1 MTSAAELRPIRTR
14 AMCAF
19 TRRVTKIVGSG
30 ARPDRIV
37 AEVSGCLGE
46 LLTQPRVLAP
56 AHLLPAPDRYRQHL
70 VHVDPLGRFSV
81 VSLVWLPGQATPI
94 HSHRCWCVVGVLRG
108 VEEETRFD
116 LDPRTRALHRR
127 DQVVNRAGSVSGLV
141 PPERDIH
148 LVRNCG
154 SGLAVSVHVYGAD
167 IGRLGSS
174 IDTIYSAG

>member
-19 TRRVTKIVGSG
+19 TRRVDKIVGSG
-30 ARPDRIV
+30 AQPQRIATEV
-37 AEVSGCLGE
+37 AGCLGE

-56 AHLLPAPDRYRQHL
+56 AHLLPSPESYRQHL
-70 VHVDPLGRFSV
+70 VYVDPGGRFSV
-81 VSLVWLPGQATPI
+81 VSLVWLPGQRTPI
-94 HSHRCWCVVGVLRG
+94 HNHRCWCVVGVLRG
-108 VEEETRFD
+108 VEEEVRFD
-116 LDPRTRALHRR
+116 LDPRSRSLHRR
-127 DQVVNRAGSVSGLV
+127 DVVTNQAGSVSALV

-148 LVRNCG
+148 LVRNSG
-154 SGLAVSVHVYGAD
+154 STLAVSVHVYGAD

>member
-1 MTSAAELRPIRTR
+1 MTSAAELRQLRTR

-19 TRRVTKIVGSG
+19 TRRVDKIVGSG
-30 ARPDRIV
+30 VHPRRIASEV
-37 AEVSGCLGE
+37 AGCLGE

-70 VHVDPLGRFSV
+70 VHVDPHGRYSV
-81 VSLVWLPGQATPI
+81 VSLVWLPGQRTPI

-108 VEEETRFD
+108 KEEEIRYD
-116 LDPRTRALHRR
+116 LDPRSRGLHRR
-127 DQVVNRAGSVSGLV
+127 DVVVNPVGSVSALV

-148 LVRNCG
+148 LVRNAG
-154 SGLAVSVHVYGAD
+154 STLAVSVHVYGAD

-174 IDTIYSAG
+174 IDTIYSAD